1 MLAMVLVG
9 RVATGSG
16 DLKRWMTLYAEAY
29 AAAAGVPLYPGSL
42 NIVLEE
48 PWALPPARLTLSAE
62 AVGRL
67 IYLVPCS
74 VGSRRCFIFRTD
86 MAERAGGD
94 EHRVLEIVS
103 DVRLRDE
110 LGVDDGDTVEVVV
123 DDPVAW

>member
-1 MLAMVLVG
+1 MVLVG

-16 DLKRWMTLYAEAY
+16 DLKRWMTLYAEGY

-42 NIVLEE
+42 NIVLDE
-48 PWALPPARLTLSAE
+48 PWAFPEARVTLSAE

-67 IYLVPCS
+67 IHLAPCL
-74 VGSRRCFIFRTD
+74 VGSRRCFVLRTD

-110 LGVDDGDTVEVVV
+110 LGVHDGDTIEVILDHSVG
-123 DDPVAW
+123 W